1 MDRLFGLYNGLK
13 MPELQNRT
21 MAPRRPFQL
30 GEWLV
35 EPMLDRISR
44 GEQIVQLRPRAMDVL
59 ARLAQQAG
67 ELVSKRQLI
76 DAVWRTEF
84 VSEHALT
91 QVIAELRA
99 ALGDNARNPSY
110 IENIPRRGY
119 RLVATLTP
127 IESPEPTATGPSPPV
142 RLEGDEGAFQLAQG
156 TNLIGRTAVA
166 AIHVDR
172 AEVSRCHAR
181 IVVEGE
187 VATLEDL
194 GSKNGTFLNGQ
205 RLRQP
210 ARLADGDE
218 IRICRSAARFRFV
231 VSGEPTATERSET

>member
-1 MDRLFGLYNGLK
+1 
-13 MPELQNRT
+13 MPQLQNR
-21 MAPRRPFQL
+21 AIASRRPYQL
-30 GEWLV
+30 GDWLV

-59 ARLAQQAG
+59 AFLALQAG
-67 ELVSKRQLI
+67 DLASKRELI

-99 ALGDNARNPSY
+99 ALGDNARDPSY

-119 RLVATLTP
+119 RLVASLTP
-127 IESPEPTATGPSPPV
+127 IESAEPAAGGLSLPF
-142 RLEGDEGAFQLAQG
+142 RLEGEGGEFPLAQG
-156 TNLIGRTAVA
+156 SNLIGRTADAVVL
-166 AIHVDR
+166 IDR
-172 AEVSRCHAR
+172 TQVSRCHAR
-181 IVVEGE
+181 IVVEGTA
-187 VATLEDL
+187 ATLEDL

-210 ARLADGDE
+210 SMLTDGDE
-218 IRICRSAARFRFV
+218 IWIGRSVARFRFV
-231 VSGEPTATERSET
+231 AEGEPTATEHSMI